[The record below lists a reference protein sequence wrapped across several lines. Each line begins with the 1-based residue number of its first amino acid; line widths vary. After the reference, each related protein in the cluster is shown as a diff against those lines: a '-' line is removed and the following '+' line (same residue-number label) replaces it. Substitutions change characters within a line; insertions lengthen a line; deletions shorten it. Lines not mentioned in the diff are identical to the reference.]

1 MGLSQ
6 RRSDES
12 DGSLSHAVVEAVAD
26 REGVDVTELE
36 PPAFEPLYS
45 VVDPDA
51 LDAVF
56 APTHDGGQR
65 ATGSVTFE
73 YEGYTVTVDSD
84 GTVDLE

>member
-6 RRSDES
+6 RRSGAS
-12 DGSLSHAVVEAVAD
+12 DGSVSHAVVEAVAD
-26 REGVDVTELE
+26 REGVDVTDLE
-36 PPAFEPLYS
+36 PPAFEPLYT

-56 APTHDGGQR
+56 APTHDGKR
-65 ATGSVTFE
+65 RTSGSVTFE
-73 YEGYTVTVDSD
+73 YEGYTVTVNSD